1 MIFSKDWGGIL
12 RNAALILYLLEN
24 GFWELGRRGTG
35 LAKKRRQ
42 IMEIPL

>member
-24 GFWELGRRGTG
+24 GFWELGGGEQGLQRRED
-35 LAKKRRQ
+35 R
-42 IMEIPL
+42 